1 MFSFLDDFKPYGHW
15 LLRIALGSVFVIHGI
30 GNFMNLTG
38 FAEAIN
44 VSHMVGLIL
53 VVAEIAGG
61 ILVLA
66 GGFMGDKMTRLGA
79 LTLIPV
85 LLIVM
90 YMVHWKDM
98 SFTFSQVHV
107 VGGVEYLLVLFLISL
122 YMLLKGNKT

>member
-38 FAEAIN
+38 FAVALN
-44 VSHMVGLIL
+44 VPHMVGLLL
-53 VVAEIAGG
+53 VVAEITGG
-61 ILVLA
+61 ILVLS

-79 LTLIPV
+79 LMLIPV
-85 LLIVM
+85 LLVVM
-90 YMVHWKDM
+90 YTMHGSDI
-98 SFTFSQVHV
+98 SFTVSRVHV
-107 VGGVEYLLVLFLISL
+107 VDGMEYLLVLFLMSL